1 VTPVSFQLLDLI
13 ASTTN
18 IIGVIMSALADA
30 PSPAHTHQAPSQ
42 RLRTTM
48 AAARLSFTWF
58 GVRKSLTP
66 AQKALAAESFGAEG
80 EYLSA
85 GKKLIDTKHP
95 AFRAVTAIRGRVQ
108 SVWRGMTLPY
118 PEPGI
123 RLLRRDQIERF
134 DAMMTDL
141 RAELVDQVANLD
153 AHFAELKSAARN
165 RLGQLFNPADYPESL
180 LGLFGMEWE
189 FPAIEPPSYLQQ
201 LSPELYEQERQRV
214 AARFDEAVRLAEQA
228 FAEELSRLVVHLSER
243 LSGAEDGKPKVF
255 RDSAINNLS
264 EFFERFRSLNVRSNE
279 DLDNLVAQAQ
289 RVVRGVAPQALRD
302 DGSLRQ
308 RVAGQLAN
316 VQASLDGLMVDRP
329 RRRILREAA
338 SEETP

>member
-1 VTPVSFQLLDLI
+1 
-13 ASTTN
+13 
-18 IIGVIMSALADA
+18 MSALADA
-30 PSPAHTHQAPSQ
+30 PLPAHAHQAPSQ

-108 SVWRGMTLPY
+108 AVWKGMTLPY

-134 DAMMTDL
+134 NAEMTDL
-141 RAELVDQVANLD
+141 RAELADQVANLD
-153 AHFAELKSAARN
+153 AHFAELKAAARN
-165 RLGQLFNPADYPESL
+165 RLGQLYNPADYPESL

-228 FAEELSRLVVHLSER
+228 FAEELSRLVAHLTER

-255 RDSAINNLS
+255 RDSVVNNLS
-264 EFFERFRSLNVRSNE
+264 EFFERFRSLNIRSNE
-279 DLDNLVAQAQ
+279 DLDNLVVQAQ
-289 RVVRGVAPQALRD
+289 SVVRGVAPQALRD
-302 DGSLRQ
+302 DGSLRN
-308 RVAGQLAN
+308 RVAGQLSS
-316 VQASLDGLMVDRP
+316 VQASLDGWMVDRP
-329 RRRILREAA
+329 RRRILREATNG
-338 SEETP
+338 EMP

>member
-1 VTPVSFQLLDLI
+1 
-13 ASTTN
+13 
-18 IIGVIMSALADA
+18 
-30 PSPAHTHQAPSQ
+30 
-42 RLRTTM
+42 M
-48 AAARLSFTWF
+48 AAVRLSFTWF

-108 SVWRGMTLPY
+108 SVWKGMTLPY
-118 PEPGI
+118 PEAGI
-123 RLLRRDQIERF
+123 RLLRRDQVERF
-134 DAMMTDL
+134 DAEMADL
-141 RAELVDQVANLD
+141 RAELAEQVANLD
-153 AHFAELKSAARN
+153 THFAELKAAAQR
-165 RLGQLFNPADYPESL
+165 RLGQLFNSADYPESL

-214 AARFDEAVRLAEQA
+214 VARFDEAVRLAEQA
-228 FAEELSRLVVHLSER
+228 FAEELSRLVAHLTER

-255 RDSAINNLS
+255 RDSVVNNLS
-264 EFFERFRSLNVRSNE
+264 EFFERFRSLNIRSND
-279 DLDNLVAQAQ
+279 DLDQVVAQAQ
-289 RVVRGVAPQALRD
+289 GVIWGVAPQALRD
-302 DGSLRQ
+302 DVSIRA
-308 RVAGQLAN
+308 RVVSQLSS

-329 RRRILREAA
+329 RRRILREATNG
-338 SEETP
+338 ETP

>member
-1 VTPVSFQLLDLI
+1 
-13 ASTTN
+13 
-18 IIGVIMSALADA
+18 MSAILDA
-30 PSPAHTHQAPSQ
+30 PPEAASVRNPSA

-48 AAARLSFTWF
+48 AAVRVSFTWF

-80 EYLSA
+80 EFLSA
-85 GKKLIDTKHP
+85 GKKLLDTKHP

-108 SVWRGMTLPY
+108 SVWKGMTLPF

-123 RLLRRDQIERF
+123 RLVRRDQIERF
-134 DAMMTDL
+134 DSLMTDL
-141 RAELVDQVANLD
+141 RAELADEVANLD
-153 AHFAELKSAARN
+153 AHFAELKATARN
-165 RLGQLFNPADYPESL
+165 RLGRLFNSDDYPDSL

-189 FPAIEPPSYLQQ
+189 FPAVEPPSYLQQ
-201 LSPELYEQERQRV
+201 LSPELYEQERQRI
-214 AARFDEAVRLAEQA
+214 AGRFDEAVRLAEQA
-228 FAEELSRLVVHLSER
+228 FAEELSKLVAHLSER

-255 RDSAINNLS
+255 RNSAIDNLS

-289 RVVRGVAPQALRD
+289 RVVRGVAPQTLRD
-302 DGSLRQ
+302 DGSVRE
-308 RVAGQLAN
+308 RVASQLSA

-329 RRRILREAA
+329 RRRIIRNE
-338 SEETP
+338 SVEE

>member
-1 VTPVSFQLLDLI
+1 
-13 ASTTN
+13 
-18 IIGVIMSALADA
+18 MSALADA
-30 PSPAHTHQAPSQ
+30 PPQAHAHQAPSQ

-58 GVRKSLTP
+58 GVRKSLTA
-66 AQKALAAESFGAEG
+66 AQKAIAAESFGAEG

-108 SVWRGMTLPY
+108 SVSRGMTLPY

-123 RLLRRDQIERF
+123 RLLRQDQIERF
-134 DAMMTDL
+134 DSQMTDL
-141 RAELVDQVANLD
+141 RAELTDQVANLD
-153 AHFAELKSAARN
+153 SHFAELKAAAQR

-201 LSPELYEQERQRV
+201 LSPELYEQERLRV

-228 FAEELSRLVVHLSER
+228 FAEELSRLVTHLAER

-264 EFFERFRSLNVRSNE
+264 EFFDRFRSLSVRSNE

-289 RVVRGVAPQALRD
+289 SVIRGVGPQALRD
-302 DGSLRQ
+302 DGSLR
-308 RVAGQLAN
+308 GQIAN
-316 VQASLDGLMVDRP
+316 QLSSVQASLDGWMVDRP

-338 SEETP
+338 GQETP

>member
-1 VTPVSFQLLDLI
+1 MSVLLDAPPEA
-13 ASTTN
+13 ASVRN
-18 IIGVIMSALADA
+18 PSA
-30 PSPAHTHQAPSQ
+30 

-48 AAARLSFTWF
+48 AAVRVSFTWF

-108 SVWRGMTLPY
+108 SVWKGMTLPF

-123 RLLRRDQIERF
+123 RLVRRDQIERF
-134 DAMMTDL
+134 DSLMTDL
-141 RAELVDQVANLD
+141 RAELADEVANLN
-153 AHFAELKSAARN
+153 AHFAELKATARN
-165 RLGQLFNPADYPESL
+165 RLGRLFNPVDYPDSL
-180 LGLFGMEWE
+180 LGLFGVEWE
-189 FPAIEPPSYLQQ
+189 FPAVEPPSYLQQ
-201 LSPELYEQERQRV
+201 LSPELYEQERQRI
-214 AARFDEAVRLAEQA
+214 AGRFDEAVRLAEQA
-228 FAEELSRLVVHLSER
+228 FAEELSKLVAHLTER

-264 EFFERFRSLNVRSNE
+264 EFFERFKTLNVRSSE
-279 DLDNLVAQAQ
+279 ELDNLVAQAQ

-302 DGSLRQ
+302 DGSVRE
-308 RVAGQLAN
+308 RVTQQLSA

-329 RRRILREAA
+329 RRRIIRNDGGEA
-338 SEETP
+338 

>member
-1 VTPVSFQLLDLI
+1 
-13 ASTTN
+13 
-18 IIGVIMSALADA
+18 MSALADA
-30 PSPAHTHQAPSQ
+30 PPQAHAHQAPSQ

-108 SVWRGMTLPY
+108 SVWKGMTLPY

-134 DAMMTDL
+134 DSQMTDL
-141 RAELVDQVANLD
+141 RAELADQVANLD
-153 AHFAELKSAARN
+153 AHFAELKAAAQR
-165 RLGQLFNPADYPESL
+165 RLGQLFNPADYPETL

-228 FAEELSRLVVHLSER
+228 FAEELSRLVAHLTER

-255 RDSAINNLS
+255 RDSVVNNLS
-264 EFFERFRSLNVRSNE
+264 EFFERFRSLNIRSNE

-289 RVVRGVAPQALRD
+289 SVVRGVAPQTLRD
-302 DGSLRQ
+302 DGSLRG
-308 RVAGQLAN
+308 RIANQLSS
-316 VQASLDGLMVDRP
+316 VQASLDGWMVDRP

-338 SEETP
+338 GQETP

>member
-1 VTPVSFQLLDLI
+1 
-13 ASTTN
+13 
-18 IIGVIMSALADA
+18 MSALLDA
-30 PSPAHTHQAPSQ
+30 PLEAASVRNPSAH
-42 RLRTTM
+42 LRTTM
-48 AAARLSFTWF
+48 AAVRVSFTWF

-108 SVWRGMTLPY
+108 SVWKGMTLPF

-123 RLLRRDQIERF
+123 RLVRRDQVERF
-134 DAMMTDL
+134 DSLMTDL
-141 RAELVDQVANLD
+141 RAELADEVANLD
-153 AHFAELKSAARN
+153 AHFAELKATARN
-165 RLGQLFNPADYPESL
+165 RLGRLFNSDDYPESL
-180 LGLFGMEWE
+180 LGLFGVEWE
-189 FPAIEPPSYLQQ
+189 FPAVEPPSYLQQ
-201 LSPELYEQERQRV
+201 LSPELYEQERQRI
-214 AARFDEAVRLAEQA
+214 AGRFDEAVRLAEQA
-228 FAEELSRLVVHLSER
+228 FAEELSKLVAHLTER

-264 EFFERFRSLNVRSNE
+264 EFFDRFRTLNVRSNE

-289 RVVRGVAPQALRD
+289 RVVRGVAPQTLRD
-302 DGSLRQ
+302 DGSVRE
-308 RVAGQLAN
+308 RVTKQLSA

-329 RRRILREAA
+329 RRRIIRNDGGEV
-338 SEETP
+338 

>member
-1 VTPVSFQLLDLI
+1 
-13 ASTTN
+13 
-18 IIGVIMSALADA
+18 MSALAEA
-30 PSPAHTHQAPSQ
+30 PPLAHATHNPAA

-48 AAARLSFTWF
+48 AAVRVSFTWF

-85 GKKLIDTKHP
+85 GKKLLDTKHP

-108 SVWRGMTLPY
+108 SVWKGMTLPF

-123 RLLRRDQIERF
+123 RLVRRDQIERF
-134 DAMMTDL
+134 DSLMTDL
-141 RAELVDQVANLD
+141 RAELADEVANLD
-153 AHFAELKSAARN
+153 AHFSEMKATARN
-165 RLGQLFNPADYPESL
+165 RLGRLFNPDDYPDSL

-189 FPAIEPPSYLQQ
+189 FPAVEPPSYLQQ
-201 LSPELYEQERQRV
+201 LSPELYEQERQRI
-214 AARFDEAVRLAEQA
+214 AGRFDEAVRLAEQA
-228 FAEELSRLVVHLSER
+228 FAEELSKLVTHLTER

-302 DGSLRQ
+302 DGSVRE
-308 RVAGQLAN
+308 RVASQLSA

-329 RRRILREAA
+329 RRRIIRDTMSA
-338 SEETP
+338 ETA

>member
-1 VTPVSFQLLDLI
+1 
-13 ASTTN
+13 
-18 IIGVIMSALADA
+18 MSALADA
-30 PSPAHTHQAPSQ
+30 PWQAHAHSAPSQ

-58 GVRKSLTP
+58 GVRKSLTA
-66 AQKALAAESFGAEG
+66 AQKAIAAESFGAEG

-134 DAMMTDL
+134 DSQMTDL
-141 RAELVDQVANLD
+141 RAELTDQVANLD
-153 AHFAELKSAARN
+153 AHFAELKAAAQR
-165 RLGQLFNPADYPESL
+165 RLGQLYNPTDYPMSL

-214 AARFDEAVRLAEQA
+214 AARFNEAVRLAEQA
-228 FAEELSRLVVHLSER
+228 FAEELSRLVTHLAER

-264 EFFERFRSLNVRSNE
+264 EFFERFRSLSVRSNE

-289 RVVRGVAPQALRD
+289 SVIRGVGPQALRD
-302 DGSLRQ
+302 DGSLR
-308 RVAGQLAN
+308 GQIAN
-316 VQASLDGLMVDRP
+316 QLSSVQASLDGWMVDRP

-338 SEETP
+338 GQETP

>member
-1 VTPVSFQLLDLI
+1 
-13 ASTTN
+13 
-18 IIGVIMSALADA
+18 MSALLDA
-30 PSPAHTHQAPSQ
+30 PLEAASVRNTSAH
-42 RLRTTM
+42 LRTTM
-48 AAARLSFTWF
+48 AAVRVSFTWF

-108 SVWRGMTLPY
+108 SVWKGMTLPF

-123 RLLRRDQIERF
+123 RLVRRDQVERF
-134 DAMMTDL
+134 DSLMTDL
-141 RAELVDQVANLD
+141 RAELADEVANLD
-153 AHFAELKSAARN
+153 AHFAELKATARN
-165 RLGQLFNPADYPESL
+165 RLGRLFNPDDYPDSL
-180 LGLFGMEWE
+180 LGLFGVEWE
-189 FPAIEPPSYLQQ
+189 FPAVEPPSYLQQ
-201 LSPELYEQERQRV
+201 LSPELYEQERQRI
-214 AARFDEAVRLAEQA
+214 AGRFDEAVRLAEQA
-228 FAEELSRLVVHLSER
+228 FAEELSKLVAHLTER

-264 EFFERFRSLNVRSNE
+264 EFFERFKTLNVRSNE

-289 RVVRGVAPQALRD
+289 RVVRGVAPQTLRD
-302 DGSLRQ
+302 DGSVRE
-308 RVAGQLAN
+308 RVTKQLSA

-329 RRRILREAA
+329 RRRIIRNDGGEV
-338 SEETP
+338 